1 LLEEDLIR
9 RDFTI
14 NALCSDGDNFIDLF
28 DGVKDI
34 ENKVLRTIGN
44 PLIRFEEDALRI
56 LRALRIASKLSFT
69 IDLDTK
75 NSIKKNCKYLS
86 AISFDTKRKELEG
99 ILLGENYLNILK
111 EYKEVLKEIFSLEDL
126 KVDLFNDSLI
136 YEEREALFFYDS
148 LVKINNKYLLNK
160 DMFFVKE
167 KIDLKN
173 KLNKNGKEKIYNI
186 LYFKSKILGV
196 NEEEF
201 ELLLEIL
208 DNKECYNLKMLDI
221 SGNDLL
227 NIGIESNKIGKY
239 LNFLL
244 DAVIEEKCK
253 NNKIRLLKYL
263 KNNILK

>member
-1 LLEEDLIR
+1 MGFFSRLVSGLKNTKKSLGEKLKFIFTGNEIDED
-9 RDFTI
+9 F
-14 NALCSDGDNFIDLF
+14 
-28 DGVKDI
+28 
-34 ENKVLRTIGN
+34 
-44 PLIRFEEDALRI
+44 FEELEFVLISADIGANLAEEVLDKLRDEI
-56 LRALRIASKLSFT
+56 KARK
-69 IDLDTK
+69 
-75 NSIKKNCKYLS
+75 IKKTDEC
-86 AISFDTKRKELEG
+86 
-99 ILLGENYLNILK
+99 
-111 EYKEVLKEIFSLEDL
+111 KEVLKEIFSLEDL